1 MLSITKVN
9 VIQVCLADPQ
19 DGGLEQ
25 PSLPDV
31 VVNIIFCC
39 PDKGELPGPV
49 VSPLNP
55 TPVDAPVTVSG
66 VNELITSGELPK
78 KENFHCYINTHW
90 MRGLKSTTKK
100 DLLSMEKCICSM
112 MNSRITMMS

>member
-78 KENFHCYINTHW
+78 KENANLPVGSPPEDPPVNPCPKQRLVVIVY
-90 MRGLKSTTKK
+90 GPLPVK
-100 DLLSMEKCICSM
+100 LV
-112 MNSRITMMS
+112 